1 MKNIFVIGNIGTG
14 KSSFCKMLCENLNNI
29 EKNTFYIN
37 LDIYGHKVLND
48 ENVKSDLIKK
58 FGKFDANKELANR
71 AFKDKNTLNILNSI
85 THPKIKKLFLIDLAK
100 FKASNIYDFLIVEQ
114 TAVKERNDEFLQKAD
129 YCICLTSNKTRS
141 QTPNRINL
149 QPSFDILKNYCDEVV
164 CNDGTLDALK
174 KKAYNIALNLE
185 SKFKSC

>member
-14 KSSFCKMLCENLNNI
+14 KSSFCKMLYENLNNI

-37 LDIYGHKVLND
+37 LDEYGHKVLND

-58 FGKFDANKELANR
+58 FGKFNTNKELANR
-71 AFKDKNTLNILNSI
+71 AFKDKNTLNTLNSI
-85 THPKIKKLFLIDLAK
+85 THPKIKNFFFIDLAK

-114 TAVKERNDEFLQKAD
+114 TAVKETNDEFLQKAD

-141 QTPNRINL
+141 QTPNRLNL
-149 QPSFDILKNYCDEVV
+149 QPSFDILKTYCNEVV
-164 CNDGTLDALK
+164 CNDGTLDALN
-174 KKAYNIALNLE
+174 KKAYNIALAL
-185 SKFKSC
+185 KSRF